1 MKYRKLGTTNLE
13 VSAICLG
20 TMTFGE
26 QNSQSEAFEQMDYAY
41 ERGINFF
48 DTAEIYPSPCFEKT
62 YGSTEKI
69 IGNWFKE
76 KKNRDQVILASKI
89 SGPGLSWVRGGG
101 GQYFEESIEKAIEN
115 SLKRLQTDYI
125 DLYQLHWP
133 ERKTNFF
140 GRLGYNHKE
149 EETHRFTFGKADQNQ
164 KEETRR
170 LKGSWND
177 FEKILIILEK
187 FIKQGKIRFIG
198 LSNETSWGLSKF
210 LEISKLKTLPR
221 MMSVQN
227 PYNLLCRT
235 YEIGL
240 AEISIREKSGLLA
253 YSPLAGGFLTGKY
266 RNNNL
271 PENSRQK
278 LFSDYYTR
286 YSKPNASPV
295 IEKYFNIAKKFNLDF
310 AQMSLKFCEIQPFMT
325 SVIIGATT
333 IEQLKINIESVN
345 VNLSDEIIKDI
356 NHIQKLYPNP
366 CP

>member
-1 MKYRKLGTTNLE
+1 MNFKKLGNVDLK
-13 VSAICLG
+13 VSTICLG
-20 TMTFGE
+20 TMTWGE
-26 QNSQSEAFEQMDYAY
+26 QNNHKEAFEQMNYALDS
-41 ERGINFF
+41 GINFF

-89 SGPGLSWVRGGG
+89 SGPGLSWVRNGGP
-101 GQYFEESIEKAIEN
+101 QYSEQNIKKAIED

-140 GRLGYNHKE
+140 GRLNYKHQEKE
-149 EETHRFTFGKADQNQ
+149 D
-164 KEETRR
+164 
-170 LKGSWND
+170 SWND

-187 FIKQGKIRFIG
+187 FIKQGKIRHIG

-210 LEISKLKTLPR
+210 LEVSKLKTLPK

-227 PYNLLCRT
+227 SYNLLCRT

-278 LFSDYYTR
+278 LFADYYTR
-286 YSKPNASPV
+286 YNKPNTSIV
-295 IEKYFNIAKKFNLDF
+295 IVKYFDIAKKFNLDF
-310 AQMSLKFCEIQPFMT
+310 AQMSIKFCEIQKFLT

-345 VNLSDEIIKDI
+345 VNLTEEIIRKI
-356 NHIQKLYPNP
+356 NDLQIIYPNP